1 MSDSIEKRVQR
12 GMIVE
17 FDYAVLPGHQLLLNV
32 CKEQFA
38 AAGLEI
44 DATLMARHMFGKSFA
59 RALNTLTAQQQKTLE
74 DPSALIT
81 SCNAALSAA
90 LTASLASVPA
100 EFLAFVRA
108 VLDKGVK
115 VIIISRANADAVRA
129 LFPDAGEKLIV
140 QTDTSSGFGFLG
152 WDVWRRAARKNELRE
167 RLCVAVTGSGFSVKG
182 VLTSSMGAMYKDN
195 PLVAYQD
202 FSGGDIAVQKF
213 DVALATDVAR
223 ILRI

>member
-1 MSDSIEKRVQR
+1 MSDLIEKRVQR

-17 FDYAVLPGHQLLLNV
+17 FDYAVLPGHQLLLGA
-32 CKEQFA
+32 CKERFA

-44 DATLMARHMFGKSFA
+44 DAALMARYMFGTSFL
-59 RALNTLTAQQQKTLE
+59 RGLNALTAQQQKTLE
-74 DPSALIT
+74 EPTALIT
-81 SCNAALSAA
+81 ACNAALSAA
-90 LTASLASVPA
+90 LTDALSSAPA
-100 EFLAFVRA
+100 GFVEFVRA
-108 VLDKGVK
+108 ALAKGVK

-129 LFPDAGEKLIV
+129 LFPDAGERLVV

-182 VLTSSMGAMYKDN
+182 VLRSSMGAMYKVS

-202 FSGGDIAVQKF
+202 FSGGDIAIQQYDASLV
-213 DVALATDVAR
+213 DDVAR

>member
-17 FDYAVLPGHQLLLNV
+17 FDYAVLPGHQLLLDA
-32 CKEQFA
+32 CKEQFKA
-38 AAGLEI
+38 HELEL
-44 DATLMARHMFGKSFA
+44 DATLMARYMFGKSFT
-59 RALNTLTAQQQKTLE
+59 RGLNTLAAQQEKMVE
-74 DPSALIT
+74 DPMALIT
-81 SCNAALSAA
+81 ACNAALSKELTAA
-90 LTASLASVPA
+90 LPSVP
-100 EFLAFVRA
+100 EGFLAFVRG
-108 VLDKGVK
+108 VLGKGVK
-115 VIIISRANADAVRA
+115 VVIISRANADAVRA
-129 LFPDAGEKLIV
+129 LFPDAGEKLVV

-182 VLTSSMGAMYKDN
+182 VLMSSMGAMYKEN

-202 FSGGDIAVQKF
+202 FSGGDVAIRDF
-213 DVALATDVAR
+213 DVSLVKDVAR

>member
-17 FDYAVLPGHQLLLNV
+17 FDYVVLPGHQLLLDV
-32 CKEQFA
+32 CKAQFEEVGLKVDA
-38 AAGLEI
+38 A
-44 DATLMARHMFGKSFA
+44 LMAHHMYGKSFA
-59 RALNTLTAQQQKTLE
+59 NALNALASSQQKTV
-74 DPSALIT
+74 DAHAIIPV
-81 SCNAALSAA
+81 CNTAFSAA
-90 LTASLASVPA
+90 LTAALADVPA
-100 EFLAFVRA
+100 AFVKFVEA
-108 VLDKGVK
+108 VVAKGVK
-115 VIIISRANADAVRA
+115 VIIISRANAEAVRA
-129 LFPDAGEKLIV
+129 LFPNVTDNLVV

-152 WDVWRRAARKNELRE
+152 WDVWRRAARKNDLRE

-202 FSGGDIAVQKF
+202 FSGGDVAIREF
-213 DVALATDVAR
+213 DAALVGDVAR